1 MPLKCYN
8 RQTKEGRP
16 YTTCNKDAQ
25 SKSPQ
30 NKYPEPITP
39 PSRRHQQNKISE
51 KNLSNN
57 KMPPKL
63 TPSGNIPNS
72 EKGAD
77 WTAANKYWQ
86 DGQRRLVP
94 QIRDLIPET
103 LSATVFGHT
112 ANKSGKGQRP
122 DMLRVRQFKELKAFG
137 SSSNASTKV
146 QSLIKELE
154 DVYNTYIT
162 RRKKATQDMKSGS
175 KPLPK
180 VPKPAPK
187 PLEVVKLRQSKIKRK
202 EIGLKR
208 KPKITIDKS
217 KITTKPLPK
226 VSGPKKVSV
235 SYRVGSGPMK
245 TAKGIVGTTSTS
257 RKGVA
262 TKIQKPDR
270 RKSAA
275 PKKNAKTAPQKVA
288 RFDLTTGRTGNA
300 LYDALGTGIGIP
312 RYGNVVTPGQVMLNR
327 NRRK

>member
-1 MPLKCYN
+1 
-8 RQTKEGRP
+8 
-16 YTTCNKDAQ
+16 
-25 SKSPQ
+25 
-30 NKYPEPITP
+30 
-39 PSRRHQQNKISE
+39 
-51 KNLSNN
+51 
-57 KMPPKL
+57 
-63 TPSGNIPNS
+63 
-72 EKGAD
+72 
-77 WTAANKYWQ
+77 
-86 DGQRRLVP
+86 
-94 QIRDLIPET
+94 
-103 LSATVFGHT
+103 
-112 ANKSGKGQRP
+112 
-122 DMLRVRQFKELKAFG
+122 MLRVRQFKELKAFG

-162 RRKKATQDMKSGS
+162 RRKKATQDMKSAP
-175 KPLPK
+175 KPA
-180 VPKPAPK
+180 PAPK

-217 KITTKPLPK
+217 KITTKPAPKVPK